1 MKKLGIFLAL
11 SLAVFSASAPAAA
24 AKDELIVGHVA
35 DIRTLDPV
43 QGSDNIS
50 ANIHLNMFDNL
61 VFINQKGELE
71 PMLAESWE
79 QPSPNV
85 YVFHIRK
92 GVKFHNGDECTAE
105 DVKFTLDRAKSPIG
119 VAAHALIK
127 GVVSVD
133 VIDRYTVKI
142 VLDEPSSPFL
152 YALGESWG
160 GIVSKKAVEAGIH
173 PTTPIGTG
181 PFKFVQWLKGDKV
194 ILERFDDYWGEKPTF
209 KRLVQRA
216 IPETPSRTIEL
227 ESGGVDII
235 FDVHH
240 TDMQR
245 IKDNP
250 KLRLVRY
257 PSFVVQYFG
266 INCRH
271 KPLDDERVRQAIFL
285 AVDTVAMQKVVFRGV
300 GYAPTC
306 PLPKGFPFSA
316 ADSYPPHER
325 NVEKAKALLAE
336 AGVKLP
342 LKLTMWTSETKE
354 RIDGATIVQN
364 MLADVGIEA
373 SIRVMEMGALYDALL
388 KGEHDIFFLGWG
400 NNLPDPE
407 YSFARTFCTRG
418 IGSNNYSF
426 FSDPEFDKVM
436 DEGRVSSD
444 RAERQA
450 AYKRAQEILMEK
462 VPAVW
467 WSVGEMVIG
476 TRANVEGFEP
486 LPKTMSRLWKVH
498 FKD

>member
-1 MKKLGIFLAL
+1 
-11 SLAVFSASAPAAA
+11 
-24 AKDELIVGHVA
+24 
-35 DIRTLDPV
+35 
-43 QGSDNIS
+43 
-50 ANIHLNMFDNL
+50 
-61 VFINQKGELE
+61 
-71 PMLAESWE
+71 
-79 QPSPNV
+79 
-85 YVFHIRK
+85 
-92 GVKFHNGDECTAE
+92 
-105 DVKFTLDRAKSPIG
+105 
-119 VAAHALIK
+119 
-127 GVVSVD
+127 
-133 VIDRYTVKI
+133 
-142 VLDEPSSPFL
+142 
-152 YALGESWG
+152 
-160 GIVSKKAVEAGIH
+160 
-173 PTTPIGTG
+173 
-181 PFKFVQWLKGDKV
+181 
-194 ILERFDDYWGEKPTF
+194 
-209 KRLVQRA
+209 
-216 IPETPSRTIEL
+216 
-227 ESGGVDII
+227 
-235 FDVHH
+235 
-240 TDMQR
+240 
-245 IKDNP
+245 
-250 KLRLVRY
+250 
-257 PSFVVQYFG
+257 
-266 INCRH
+266 
-271 KPLDDERVRQAIFL
+271 
-285 AVDTVAMQKVVFRGV
+285 MQKVVFRGV